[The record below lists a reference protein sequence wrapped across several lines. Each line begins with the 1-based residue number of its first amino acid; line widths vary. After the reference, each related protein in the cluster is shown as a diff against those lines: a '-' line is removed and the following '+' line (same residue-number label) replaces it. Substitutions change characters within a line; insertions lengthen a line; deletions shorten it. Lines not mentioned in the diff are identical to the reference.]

1 MARSPRTLRRPC
13 TSAPPSFISFIT
25 KESVA
30 LKVSVFRWKCD
41 SNSMSIYMCVYVF
54 FSFIRWVGRVKV
66 SEGANPSSKSSFE
79 VTTNTCY
86 RLFRQSFYVWSIDVH
101 LRRCWFRRSPFHGWV
116 LWFSTSLF
124 WASIPFWEVLIHGN
138 GWSACTGWFWV
149 LVLEDTGVTSK
160 PDILKHDW
168 YKLERLRL
176 WGKLS
181 VVQHPFFDSDNM
193 LIWELSVEFGIW

>member
-1 MARSPRTLRRPC
+1 MGRAS
-13 TSAPPSFISFIT
+13 
-25 KESVA
+25 ESV
-30 LKVSVFRWKCD
+30 
-41 SNSMSIYMCVYVF
+41 
-54 FSFIRWVGRVKV
+54 
-66 SEGANPSSKSSFE
+66 
-79 VTTNTCY
+79 
-86 RLFRQSFYVWSIDVH
+86 
-101 LRRCWFRRSPFHGWV
+101 RRCESLEQIFLRSHDKHMLSLVPSILPCMIHRCSPSARWFRRSPFHGWV

-193 LIWELSVEFGIW
+193 LIWELSVEFGIWQDLFLPLTEKE